1 MKTIQASVA
10 NAAEKKDLL
19 AKLESVVE
27 DKKKNEDALKS
38 HAQEL
43 RQQLILMQ
51 SKLDRAGEL
60 DKDLHEKLK
69 VADNTHRENM
79 ARVRDP
85 TRLSQSTGSLFC

>member
-1 MKTIQASVA
+1 MQTIQASVA

-43 RQQLILMQ
+43 KQQLILMQ
-51 SKLDRAGEL
+51 TKLDRAGEL
-60 DKDLHEKLK
+60 DKDLHDRAPRKSGRIQE
-69 VADNTHRENM
+69 DHRWLEE
-79 ARVRDP
+79 
-85 TRLSQSTGSLFC
+85 